1 MWIGDETTLREFPPL
16 RCAWAKRGRQQV
28 VLISGRNGRRVL
40 HGALNIQTGELVRVV
55 RERSRTDDCQAF
67 VEALGKLR
75 PETPKLLIWDN
86 APPHHP
92 KRVQEAAAAAKIE
105 IVWLPFRSPEL
116 NPCEDL
122 WRLLKAVIAANRA
135 YASLE
140 EETERAVAW
149 LDGLTNEGRLRCCGL
164 KSSKFL
170 WLST

>member
-1 MWIGDETTLREFPPL
+1 M
-16 RCAWAKRGRQQV
+16 

-67 VEALGKLR
+67 VEALGKVR
-75 PETPKLLIWDN
+75 PEGSKLLIWDN

-92 KRVQEAAAAAKIE
+92 KRVLEAAQAAQIE
-105 IVWLPFRSPEL
+105 MVWLPFRSSEL

-140 EETERAVAW
+140 EEAERAVAW
-149 LDGLTNEGRLRCCGL
+149 LDGLTNEKRLHCCGL
-164 KSSKFL
+164 QSSKFL